1 MHNSRTLKERYFMTN
16 IKTDFE
22 KPVKMPVA
30 QFIIDRESR
39 KILEADSQ
47 FLKLTG
53 IKPGTGKNAVVL
65 DSLLQDDLAS
75 EIAGAIKS
83 GIKKGDPCL
92 CLHFQ
97 VRG

>member
-53 IKPGTGKNAVVL
+53 IKPGTGKK
-65 DSLLQDDLAS
+65 LLYWTPCFRSISS
-75 EIAGAIKS
+75 EIAG
-83 GIKKGDPCL
+83 
-92 CLHFQ
+92 
-97 VRG
+97 V